1 MKTLPWILVLGY
13 ALLFPPDA
21 TAVLKGGC
29 VKPRPPEVPGIPED
43 PVRQVPLKHL
53 PVIHEVRGIRTA
65 GHGTY
70 RLRTFPLRA
79 NGFLCGEDNQET
91 KTDSRPSRSRVA
103 VSLSGQVADWDKKV
117 QLTVSRLADFR
128 IIFRSGNPS
137 SFDSFTFL
145 GVDPGSYVFTLDS
158 LGDWRD
164 PVELE
169 VEYHGRI
176 IATRTVYPEAMDHP
190 AMATVPIKKRAP
202 RETLFSS
209 R

>member
-1 MKTLPWILVLGY
+1 MKTMLWILVLGI

-29 VKPRPPEVPGIPED
+29 VAPRNPGVPVNPKD
-43 PVRQVPLKHL
+43 PIRHAPLKTL
-53 PVIHEVRGIRTA
+53 PVIHEVQGIRTA
-65 GHGTY
+65 GHPTY

-79 NGFLCGEDNQET
+79 TGFLCGKYNQEMT
-91 KTDSRPSRSRVA
+91 TNSRASRSRVA
-103 VSLSGQVADWDKKV
+103 VSLSGQAADWGHQV
-117 QLTVSRLADFR
+117 QLTVNRMADFS

-137 SFDSFTFL
+137 SFDSFTFV

-158 LGDWRD
+158 RGNWRD

-169 VEYHGRI
+169 VEFHGRI

-190 AMATVPIKKRAP
+190 AMATVPKKTRAS
-202 RETLFSS
+202 RETLFSY